1 MDHQARTLAR
11 FDRDEWPRLAA
22 LFGFV
27 LALHVIGFGLFVHY
41 NSIEKFHSLADDR
54 HQLIYATAAAVAY
67 GLGLRH
73 AFDADHIAAID
84 DTTRYLLQKG
94 KRPLGVGFFFSLGH
108 SSVVMALSV
117 GIAFA
122 ARSASGFIKGF
133 QGSGNIIGTLVS
145 GGFLYLIAALNF
157 AVLFG
162 IMKMWRQAK
171 SGTYRQEELDVLL
184 AQRGFMNRIFKGR
197 YNTFITAS
205 WQMYPVG
212 ILFGLGFDTA
222 TEVGFLGLAATTA
235 AAGTNGGTVLPPLAI
250 IALPFIFAAG
260 MSLMDTIDGVFM
272 SKAYGWAFV
281 TPIRKIYYNITMT
294 SLSIFIAF
302 VIGTIE
308 IVSLVTDQAGWTGQP
323 WSFIAGIDINTAGQV
338 IVGVFILSWIGAVAA
353 YKVRRI
359 DERYG
364 GQLGT
369 GDGPIDLTLDG
380 ADSPAHSLN
389 ASGDLPD
396 HDHAAGQGHDDEQAR
411 SHVHLPEP
419 EIEGA
424 EPLH

>member
-1 MDHQARTLAR
+1 MATDTIAVVDQAEARKLAR
-11 FDRDEWPRLAA
+11 FERDEWPRLAG

-27 LALHVIGFGLFVHY
+27 LLLHVVGFGLFFHY
-41 NSIEKFHSLADDR
+41 NSIARFHTLADDN
-54 HQLIYATAAAVAY
+54 HKLIYATAAAVAY

-184 AQRGFMNRIFKGR
+184 SQRGFMNRIFKGR

-222 TEVGFLGLAATTA
+222 TEVGVLGLAATTA
-235 AAGTNGGTVLPPLAI
+235 AAGTNGGTALPPLAI

-308 IVSLVTDQAGWTGQP
+308 ILGLLTDQLNWTGQP
-323 WSFIAGIDINTAGQV
+323 WAFLGSIDINTAGQV
-338 IVGVFILSWIGAVAA
+338 IVAVFILAWIGAVVA
-353 YKVRRI
+353 YRVRRI

-364 GQLGT
+364 SQPG
-369 GDGPIDLTLDG
+369 
-380 ADSPAHSLN
+380 
-389 ASGDLPD
+389 
-396 HDHAAGQGHDDEQAR
+396 
-411 SHVHLPEP
+411 
-419 EIEGA
+419 
-424 EPLH
+424 

>member
-1 MDHQARTLAR
+1 VSSEALSGPYAAPARVRKLAK
-11 FDRDEWPRLAA
+11 FNRDEWPRLAA

-27 LALHVIGFGLFVHY
+27 LLLHVIGFGLFFHY
-41 NSIEKFHSLADDR
+41 NAIPQI
-54 HQLIYATAAAVAY
+54 HQLRGGSKNSLIYATAAAVAY

-117 GIAFA
+117 AIAFA
-122 ARSASGFIKGF
+122 ARSSSSFIKSF
-133 QGSGNIIGTLVS
+133 QGSGSIVGTVVS

-157 AVLFG
+157 AVLWG
-162 IMKMWRQAK
+162 IMKMWRAAK
-171 SGTYRQEELDVLL
+171 SGTYRQEDLDVLL
-184 AQRGFMNRIFKGR
+184 AKRGFMNRIFKGR
-197 YNTFITAS
+197 YNTFITSS

-222 TEVGFLGLAATTA
+222 TEIGFLGLAATAA
-235 AAGTNGGTVLPPLAI
+235 AAGTAGGTTLPPLAI

-302 VIGTIE
+302 VIGSIE
-308 IVSLVTDQAGWTGQP
+308 ILGLLSDQAGWTGQP
-323 WSFIAGIDINTAGQV
+323 WTFISGININTAGQI
-338 IVGVFILSWIGAVAA
+338 IVGVFIVAWIGAVVA

-364 GQLGT
+364 ARASALEI
-369 GDGPIDLTLDG
+369 PIDAEL
-380 ADSPAHSLN
+380 
-389 ASGDLPD
+389 SGS
-396 HDHAAGQGHDDEQAR
+396 AG
-411 SHVHLPEP
+411 
-419 EIEGA
+419 
-424 EPLH
+424 